1 MATIGK
7 QLEDED
13 NLNLTSST
21 GSGVLT
27 AGTEA
32 GSAPDQV
39 QQQGTGW
46 TNLDQYLNVNKG
58 QATGLANDLTKD
70 VNSQVDTFKGT
81 SSAGAVADINKQA
94 GDDAA
99 KSITSNVVQNAGQA
113 KDFLSRQVNVNPND
127 YTAGVRNTANQ
138 VKDTLGQVDNQRF
151 QQGQLQKIYGQKQ
164 PYTSG
169 FGALDSFLLF
179 GDQDSKG
186 KLQQVKARTG
196 EVDNKVTS
204 FGGEIDTAI
213 GGAKAQLAKNQG
225 AVRDAAKGQ
234 YNTILGGANSRV
246 DSVKSAAKA
255 AAEAK
260 AAEIFNKKK
269 GEYAGFINDGA
280 DGDQGFQFIKNNDKF
295 GVNNVVTDDEVASLN
310 SLAGIDGG
318 LGLGTVTKDNSQAV
332 TLDEG
337 GWEALLNS
345 IGSGRKAAKEEAD
358 RKAAADVEAKRL
370 AEEAAIK
377 AAAVR
382 KAADEA
388 ARAKKKIEDDAEQ
401 ERLKAAA
408 IERDRVRQ
416 GLGDSYSNPDKT
428 RPDDSFWK

>member
-1 MATIGK
+1 
-7 QLEDED
+7 
-13 NLNLTSST
+13 
-21 GSGVLT
+21 
-27 AGTEA
+27 
-32 GSAPDQV
+32 
-39 QQQGTGW
+39 
-46 TNLDQYLNVNKG
+46 
-58 QATGLANDLTKD
+58 
-70 VNSQVDTFKGT
+70 VDTFKGT

-99 KSITSNVVQNAGQA
+99 KSITSNVVQNAGQS

-213 GGAKAQLAKNQG
+213 GGAKGQLAKNQG